1 MHNVMPL
8 ANTALKLF
16 LQSLSYGCIF
26 NVCSYGSDHEFMFN
40 DGSVEYN
47 EENLRTALEQIES
60 FEADFGGTEIFDPL
74 EQIFEYIEA
83 RNKKPVKSHIYLL
96 TDGAV
101 NNN

>member
-1 MHNVMPL
+1 MHNVMPM

-16 LQSLSYGCIF
+16 LQSLPYGCIF

-47 EENLRTALEQIES
+47 EENLQTALEKIES

-74 EQIFEYIEA
+74 EEIF
-83 RNKKPVKSHIYLL
+83 
-96 TDGAV
+96 
-101 NNN
+101 